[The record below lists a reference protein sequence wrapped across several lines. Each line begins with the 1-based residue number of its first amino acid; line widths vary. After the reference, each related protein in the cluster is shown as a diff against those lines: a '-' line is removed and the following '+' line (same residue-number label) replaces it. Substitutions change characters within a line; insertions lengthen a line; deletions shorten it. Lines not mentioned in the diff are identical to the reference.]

1 MNTGVSHR
9 TGFPLPREGTVRALS
24 PNERL
29 LLGELRREGPI
40 ARARLAER
48 TGLSAQTA
56 SVLMRRLE
64 AEGFVERGAPLR
76 GKVGQ
81 PSVPMQLAPRGAL
94 FFGLKVGRR
103 SADLSLVDFLGR
115 IVDRQRI
122 TYRYPDPDRTLVF
135 TRRSVAALIA
145 GLPAAERSRIGG
157 LGISIPGYLWEWG
170 HQVGAAPAQT
180 AAWRGLDVGAAV
192 AAALDMPVF
201 LQNDVSCACGAELI
215 FGDSS
220 LPKDFLYVFVGHFI
234 GGGLVVNGSLYT
246 GPTGNAAALG
256 PMPVPVADGAHR
268 QLVDVASLHGLES
281 DLEAAGL
288 DAALLWQDTE
298 HWAVPAALL
307 DAWLGRTAKGLA
319 FALTAATAV
328 VDVETTV
335 IDGWLPDAIRRALID
350 RTEQA
355 MDAMN
360 WAGLV
365 RPALRPG
372 TIGPDARS
380 IGAASLP
387 LIDRYHA

>member
-1 MNTGVSHR
+1 V
-9 TGFPLPREGTVRALS
+9 
-24 PNERL
+24 
-29 LLGELRREGPI
+29 LRQEGPT

-64 AEGFVERGAPLR
+64 ADGFVERGAPLR

-135 TRRSVAALIA
+135 TRRAVAALIA

-170 HQVGAAPAQT
+170 QQVGAAPAQT
-180 AAWRGLDVGAAV
+180 AAWRGLDIRAAV

-215 FGDSS
+215 FGHGS

-256 PMPVPVADGAHR
+256 PMPVPVANGVHR
-268 QLVDVASLHGLES
+268 QLVDVASLHGLER

-288 DAALLWQDTE
+288 DAALLWQDTA
-298 HWAVPAALL
+298 HWAVPDALL

-328 VDVETTV
+328 VDVEMTV

-387 LIDRYHA
+387 LINRYHA